1 MASIFQ
7 PVRQNG
13 TNPST
18 ASKVLHPNIY
28 TPNPKVVSAKGSYI
42 ILDNG
47 SKILDASGG
56 PGVVCIGHG
65 NTEVRDAVVAQ
76 MDRLSYCHSLTFA
89 NEAAEDLAREIVD
102 STNGVMARATI
113 MCSGSEAVEAGL
125 KLARQYFVDKG
136 EMQRV
141 HFIAR
146 KGAFHGTT
154 LSSLALT
161 AKAAVQKPFEP
172 IMLNDNVS
180 FVSMPNLYRGMH
192 PGETEAHYVD
202 RLARE
207 LDEEFERIGPSRVCA
222 FVAETASG
230 TSMGCLTAPSGYFK
244 AVREICDKHSVL
256 LILDEVFCGMG
267 RTGSMHAWEQED
279 VYPDIQTVAKGLAA
293 GYAPISMLLMNQR
306 IVDTIQAGSGF
317 FNHGHTY
324 SSHAVACAAAL
335 AVQRIIKRDN
345 LLQNIQTTGDCLGRG
360 LRAALGDHP
369 HVGNIRGRGLMWA
382 VEFVNDRK
390 TKEPFPL
397 KERVASR
404 IKSAGLKD
412 PWNIAL
418 NAGMGTADTIA
429 GDHITITPPY
439 NITVEEVE
447 LIIDRIKGVVEEV
460 LGSKP

>member
-1 MASIFQ
+1 
-7 PVRQNG
+7 
-13 TNPST
+13 
-18 ASKVLHPNIY
+18 
-28 TPNPKVVSAKGSYI
+28 
-42 ILDNG
+42 
-47 SKILDASGG
+47 
-56 PGVVCIGHG
+56 
-65 NTEVRDAVVAQ
+65 
-76 MDRLSYCHSLTFA
+76 
-89 NEAAEDLAREIVD
+89 
-102 STNGVMARATI
+102 
-113 MCSGSEAVEAGL
+113 
-125 KLARQYFVDKG
+125 
-136 EMQRV
+136 
-141 HFIAR
+141 
-146 KGAFHGTT
+146 
-154 LSSLALT
+154 
-161 AKAAVQKPFEP
+161 
-172 IMLNDNVS
+172 
-180 FVSMPNLYRGMH
+180 
-192 PGETEAHYVD
+192 
-202 RLARE
+202 
-207 LDEEFERIGPSRVCA
+207 
-222 FVAETASG
+222 
-230 TSMGCLTAPSGYFK
+230 MGCLTAPSGYFK